1 MKREQGFTPLRCSAE
16 SGFTLVEV
24 VVALFIFAM
33 LAAAGVTML
42 GFAVR
47 AQAASTQRLAGV
59 SDDRRMSALLIA
71 DLGQAVARTTR
82 DASGQGRPAFQAKQG
97 NLVLAYVRGG
107 ARPQYV
113 EIRLANG
120 QLTRAAAPFAD
131 GAVSQTPIVLAS
143 NVERAEL
150 RFRIEQSWESK
161 WLPTRTDAMPRA
173 LELTVTERGKAPLTR
188 RFLVGIPQ
196 S

>member
-1 MKREQGFTPLRCSAE
+1 MKREQ
-16 SGFTLVEV
+16 GFTLVEV

-33 LAAAGVTML
+33 LATAGVALL

-71 DLGQAVARTTR
+71 DLGQVVARVTR
-82 DASGQGRPAFQAKQG
+82 DASGEGRPAFQAKQG
-97 NLVLAYVRGG
+97 TLLLAYVRGG
-107 ARPQYV
+107 AKPQYV
-113 EIRLANG
+113 EIRLNQG

-131 GAVSQTPIVLAS
+131 GAVSQRPIVLAS
-143 NVERAEL
+143 DVERADL
-150 RFRIEQSWESK
+150 RFRIEDEWEDK
-161 WLPTRTDAMPRA
+161 WLPTKTDAMPRA
-173 LELTVTERGKAPLTR
+173 VELTIAERGKAPLTR
-188 RFLVGIPQ
+188 RFIVGVPQ